1 MTTFTTQDRQDAER
15 DSLPN
20 FMEICID
27 DKYVIRIYKCG
38 IYKSKSGN
46 LSVKMPIEE
55 WNEHVKNVKEIFD
68 PVPPTSWW
76 EGDPTCGGITKNY
89 GLDK

>member
-20 FMEICID
+20 FIEICIE

-38 IYKSKSGN
+38 IYKSELGN
-46 LSVKMPIEE
+46 LSVKMLIEE
-55 WNEHVKNVKEIFD
+55 WNEHVKNVKETF
-68 PVPPTSWW
+68 
-76 EGDPTCGGITKNY
+76 K
-89 GLDK
+89 